1 MESFGGDETM
11 KLEFDY
17 DGLTLENEN
26 FYLNVSYP
34 LIISLTPKMSFGS
47 LTTSKVPQA
56 KWLVKQFQAE
66 QTEERLETLTLLSKL
81 PRRTQEKYMNDGLTK
96 EKVLRALK
104 KSKAIQKALELKQKI
119 LIDLDNYKYKRL
131 FLRRIGE
138 VVIFLWNFKTSWY
151 SECDLRMLVKK
162 ATLFGHEFF
171 ISERPAK
178 TLYLA
183 RTNRNY
189 VATLEPVSAETVSE
203 LIYCSLKAS
212 VNTDLLDFLPSHEA
226 KKLAVRYAITKLTS

>member
-1 MESFGGDETM
+1 M

-81 PRRTQEKYMNDGLTK
+81 PRRTQEKYMNDL
-96 EKVLRALK
+96 LR
-104 KSKAIQKALELKQKI
+104 
-119 LIDLDNYKYKRL
+119 KY
-131 FLRRIGE
+131 
-138 VVIFLWNFKTSWY
+138 
-151 SECDLRMLVKK
+151 
-162 ATLFGHEFF
+162 
-171 ISERPAK
+171 
-178 TLYLA
+178 
-183 RTNRNY
+183 
-189 VATLEPVSAETVSE
+189 
-203 LIYCSLKAS
+203 
-212 VNTDLLDFLPSHEA
+212 
-226 KKLAVRYAITKLTS
+226 

>member
-1 MESFGGDETM
+1 MESFGGDEAM

-47 LTTSKVPQA
+47 LTTSKVAQA

-138 VVIFLWNFKTSWY
+138 VVVYLRDFLTRWY

-162 ATLFGHEFF
+162 PTLFGYEFF
-171 ISERPAK
+171 ISEKPAK

-189 VATLEPVSAETVSE
+189 VATLEPISAETVSE
-203 LIYCSLKAS
+203 LIYGSLKAS
-212 VNTDLLDFLPSHEA
+212 GNTDLLDFLPSHEA
-226 KKLAVRYAITKLTS
+226 KKLAVRYAVTKLTS